1 LSVEKKRESGLD
13 TTEGDDRT
21 KREGAEEAT
30 NERGLR
36 ERTRVLEIIATRT

>member
-1 LSVEKKRESGLD
+1 MSVEKKRERGLD
-13 TTEGDDRT
+13 TTEGDD
-21 KREGAEEAT
+21 KSKGEGAEEAA